1 MRLIHTAGMAL
12 FSTASGWA
20 QSEAGGVPEFD
31 NLSDAFTFGLQV
43 MVVGMG
49 AVFLGLM
56 TVYIFLV
63 FLKRIST
70 KRPQR
75 SDSGERH
82 EEPPEVTAEI
92 AHAIA
97 LALWMDLRVFDE
109 EAAAEEI
116 TVRKVTRPFSPW
128 WNSGRIQNIHDKID
142 IFRKW
147 G

>member
-1 MRLIHTAGMAL
+1 
-12 FSTASGWA
+12 
-20 QSEAGGVPEFD
+20 
-31 NLSDAFTFGLQV
+31 
-43 MVVGMG
+43 MG
-49 AVFLGLM
+49 AVFLGLL

-63 FLKRIST
+63 SLKRIST
-70 KRPQR
+70 KKPSRRALSEGGQ
-75 SDSGERH
+75 ET
-82 EEPPEVTAEI
+82 PEVTAEI

-128 WNSGRIQNIHDKID
+128 WNSGRMQNIHDKID